1 MKKLIPIL
9 TVCLVAVGLVSCDV
23 TGQENFSVEP
33 GDSLAIQGPFA
44 YQTTSSVD
52 TVFVDDTTSYYL
64 QAFTTNKEYSW
75 TVNGNAPFQVRRDG
89 EFIDVIHSSQGN
101 YEIVVEGPEY
111 SGTLQVVAQTP

>member
-1 MKKLIPIL
+1 MKKLIPLI
-9 TVCLVAVGLVSCDV
+9 TVCLMAAGLMSCDV
-23 TGQENFSVEP
+23 TGQENFDFKP

-64 QAFTTNKEYSW
+64 RAFSSNKDYTWS
-75 TVNGNAPFQVRRDG
+75 VNGSTPFEVRREG

-101 YEIVVEGPEY
+101 YEITVEGPEY
-111 SGTLQVVAQTP
+111 SGTIQVTARTP